1 MLKKESLQAK
11 NQKSYDSSVVILE
24 QTKTDLTI
32 DQRIREVFDLFVK
45 HGEMNYVGENVT
57 QMQHAQQVSF
67 KLPLP
72 RKSI

>member
-67 KLPLP
+67 KLHLP
-72 RKSI
+72 RKSL